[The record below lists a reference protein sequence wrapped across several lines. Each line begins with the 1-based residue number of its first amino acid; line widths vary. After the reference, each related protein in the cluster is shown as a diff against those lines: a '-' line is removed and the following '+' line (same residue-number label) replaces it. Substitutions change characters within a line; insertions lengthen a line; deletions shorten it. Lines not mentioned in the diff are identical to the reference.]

1 MLGVRFGGLKP
12 VNFCLVR
19 WYDVSLLALLAI
31 LASASVSA
39 HTPALPLLPAAVA
52 AAETPQVWM
61 PGGLLVHHYR
71 PVSVFALLCPVAP
84 PKAQSGYD

>member
-1 MLGVRFGGLKP
+1 MEFRRDLGNKTALLGV
-12 VNFCLVR
+12 
-19 WYDVSLLALLAI
+19 I
-31 LASASVSA
+31 SA
-39 HTPALPLLPAAVA
+39 HTRPEQPALPGLPAAVA